1 MADLRED
8 LLAARYRMESVL
20 AALKENDSEAAER
33 HLLETHRAIEVA
45 GRVKPTALRRPDDR
59 PGAYEGGSNGWV
71 SSWASLIHK
80 TALQGEKTGSLVP
93 TIV

>member
-33 HLLETHRAIEVA
+33 HLLEH
-45 GRVKPTALRRPDDR
+45 
-59 PGAYEGGSNGWV
+59 NG
-71 SSWASLIHK
+71 
-80 TALQGEKTGSLVP
+80 P
-93 TIV
+93 